1 MEYILL
7 EKRGHI
13 GLLTLNRPNA
23 YNALN
28 TRMLNEI
35 ELAAMQVER
44 DNDMRVLVVTG
55 AGKAF
60 GAGADIAEMVNL
72 SKNEAAEFADVG
84 HRAFKRIDD
93 LYIPVIAAING
104 YALGGGL
111 ELALCCDIRLAAQS
125 AKLGQPEVGI
135 GITPGFGGTQR
146 LPRVVGTSNAMVLTL
161 TGKPVDA
168 EHALRMRLVNEI
180 YPDDRLLDAAL
191 EMAETIAANAPLAVH
206 YCKLAMS
213 RRVDRFLENDLDYEA
228 QVFAECFDT
237 ADQRMAMEAFL
248 TKKPKDEFKGA

>member
-1 MEYILL
+1 MKHILL

-13 GLLTLNRPNA
+13 GVLTLNRPEA

-28 TRMLNEI
+28 TNMLNEL
-35 ELAAMQVER
+35 ELAAMEVEH
-44 DNDMRVLVVTG
+44 DNDMRVLLVMG

-60 GAGADIAEMVNL
+60 GAGADIAEMVSL
-72 SKNEAAEFADVG
+72 DKAGAAQFADAG

-93 LYIPVIAAING
+93 LYIPVIAVING

-111 ELALCCDIRLAAQS
+111 ELALCCDIRLAGKS

-161 TGKPVDA
+161 TGKPVSA
-168 EHALRMRLVNEI
+168 ERALRMRLVNEI
-180 YPDDRLLDAAL
+180 YPDDELADAAF
-191 EMAETIAANAPLAVH
+191 EIANTIASNAPLAVH
-206 YCKLAMS
+206 YCKIAMS
-213 RRVDRFLENDLDYEA
+213 RRVDRFLDDDLTYEA
-228 QVFAECFDT
+228 QVFAECFGT
-237 ADQRMAMEAFL
+237 ADQRMAMQAFL
-248 TKKPKDEFKGA
+248 DKKPKSQFKGE